1 MAENYLESINQ
12 DGWTSALKRGSGFE
26 LSLLW
31 KYHPKH
37 LPEFSNALKHVM
49 KGYATGEEKIP
60 INSAVVDRSIS
71 VLKDNDYD
79 PGKIFREIRDNYFSA
94 AITTEQMRYYVGWLF
109 EYGNLDRKK
118 DCLNHILP
126 SEKLNN
132 SEIISM
138 MAANKDIVKD
148 MVQNSSDSTEFIE
161 TLTTLRKGSLS
172 DNEDLKELCDY
183 LDLSDKEEINNVD
196 TK

>member
-1 MAENYLESINQ
+1 
-12 DGWTSALKRGSGFE
+12 
-26 LSLLW
+26 
-31 KYHPKH
+31 
-37 LPEFSNALKHVM
+37 
-49 KGYATGEEKIP
+49 
-60 INSAVVDRSIS
+60 
-71 VLKDNDYD
+71 
-79 PGKIFREIRDNYFSA
+79 
-94 AITTEQMRYYVGWLF
+94 
-109 EYGNLDRKK
+109 
-118 DCLNHILP
+118 
-126 SEKLNN
+126 
-132 SEIISM
+132 M